1 MIGPV
6 HAWKLKTKGWRI
18 IVVRIPLLQEGG
30 W

>member
-6 HAWKLKTKGWRI
+6 HAWKPKTKGWRI

-30 W
+30 